1 MTAVV
6 FGIGLMCILVA
17 VVILVFKPYDYGA
30 SVAQFKK
37 IGNTNDGP
45 EEDFDTKWR
54 SVRIRPGLI
63 ACRHVADL
71 KGQVFLS
78 RDAPELPLASCA
90 ERDCRC
96 HYVFLDDRRS
106 GIDRRV
112 ELGRLGEFL
121 SSSERDRR
129 RTAGRRTGDLAPA

>member
-1 MTAVV
+1 MTSII

-30 SVAQFKK
+30 SLTQIRK
-37 IGNTNDGP
+37 IRGLDD
-45 EEDFDTKWR
+45 ESDKAFDTKWR

-63 ACRHVADL
+63 ACDRVANL
-71 KGQVFLS
+71 TGQVFLS
-78 RDAPELPLASCA
+78 KEAPELPLANCS

-106 GIDRRV
+106 GIDRRDQL
-112 ELGRLGEFL
+112 EKLGEFL
-121 SSSERDRR
+121 SSSARDRR
-129 RTAGRRTGDLAPA
+129 LSPGRRTGDLMPA